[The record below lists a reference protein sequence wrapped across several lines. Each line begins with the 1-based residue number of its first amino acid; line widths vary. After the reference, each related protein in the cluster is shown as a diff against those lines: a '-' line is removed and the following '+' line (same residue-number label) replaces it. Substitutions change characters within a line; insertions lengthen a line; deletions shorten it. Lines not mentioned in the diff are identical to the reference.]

1 MSQRAN
7 VTSVEAIEAFRANL
21 IVYLSKARPTLE
33 EISDQLLRLRQ
44 WVQTD
49 QRAILERALQR
60 RMRELEDARAT
71 LLSSRLSSLKEAG
84 SVELM
89 AVQRAKSA
97 MDAATEK
104 MRVLKQWNRNLDSRV
119 EPLVRQLEKLHTVLV
134 NEMPKAIAYL
144 NERINALD
152 AYANTQVGTVES
164 APATAATEASQ
175 ANADAGS
182 KGKSP

>member
-21 IVYLSKARPTLE
+21 IVYVSKARPTLE
-33 EISDQLLRLRQ
+33 EISDQLIRLRQ

-49 QRAILERALQR
+49 QRTILERALQR

-84 SVELM
+84 SVEVM
-89 AVQRAKSA
+89 AVQRAKRA
-97 MDAATEK
+97 MDEATDK
-104 MRVLKQWNRNLDSRV
+104 LGTLKQWNRNLDSRV

-152 AYANTQVGTVES
+152 AYANTQVGTVDS
-164 APATAATEASQ
+164 TPATAATDAPQASADTGTKGEA
-175 ANADAGS
+175 
-182 KGKSP
+182 P